1 MEIRRFLKVAQM
13 ANFRPFRKGGWD
25 GRKASKKFQ
34 NRLTFWLAFG
44 RLKNYSSFDSK
55 YTLAKMPNGREITR
69 FLEDLTYIG
78 TSSVVVCNDCTI
90 THNIFTSI
98 PANSLYLHFS
108 WLRAMSLTSNIL
120 KFPATFK
127 HFRWYLNVCQ
137 ALLKNSEDFL
147 FISKLPMLGICK
159 TRRGNSVLLGL
170 NIGNEVYWL
179 KIEYH
184 RNDSKEGLKH

>member
-1 MEIRRFLKVAQM
+1 MTNFGPLAKGDGMDGGQAKNSKIGWLFGYLSAGLEIILVLIV
-13 ANFRPFRKGGWD
+13 NP
-25 GRKASKKFQ
+25 
-34 NRLTFWLAFG
+34 
-44 RLKNYSSFDSK
+44 
-55 YTLAKMPNGREITR
+55 LAKMPNGR

-78 TSSVVVCNDCTI
+78 TSSVIVCNDCTM
-90 THNIFTSI
+90 THNMPIAFI
-98 PANSLYLHFS
+98 NLHFS

-147 FISKLPMLGICK
+147 FISKLPILGICK

-184 RNDSKEGLKH
+184 RNDSKEWLKH